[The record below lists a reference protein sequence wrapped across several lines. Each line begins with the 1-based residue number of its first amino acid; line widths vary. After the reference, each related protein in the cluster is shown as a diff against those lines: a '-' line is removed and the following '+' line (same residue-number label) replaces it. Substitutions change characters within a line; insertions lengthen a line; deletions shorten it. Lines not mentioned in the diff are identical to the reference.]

1 MKILI
6 VGGGGRE
13 HALSWALSKD
23 PSVEMVYA
31 APGNPGIA
39 EIATCV
45 PISSSSIDELTSFA
59 SKKAIDLTVVG
70 PEAPLGSGIIDAFRK
85 QKLRIFGP
93 DKRAALIETSKSF
106 AKDLCTRYHLPTPRW
121 ETFTDRTR
129 ARKALDQIGP
139 PWVIKADGLAA
150 GKGTT
155 VTLDRGEAEAA
166 IQRELERDPKRILME
181 EFIDG
186 WEASFTAT
194 VSADRIQWLAPVFQD
209 YKPAF
214 DGDSGPNTGG
224 MGVFTPVPSVN
235 QSLVDK
241 VRRKILDPAV
251 AAMAREGSPFQGVL
265 YLNVIVKHGT
275 QDPYVLEFNAR
286 FGDPEAQ
293 GIMCLVK
300 RGLLAH
306 LSAVAANSDR
316 PPLPECSQSASVVVV
331 LTSKGYPE
339 NTSTGEPITLQPLP
353 SDDIVVFHAGTAR
366 NSHGQLVTSGGRV
379 LSVAATGPNVES
391 ARKEA
396 YSVIGKS
403 IQFPGMHYRSDI
415 GSGQIRRRQLEPIR
429 MRE

>member
-23 PSVEMVYA
+23 PSVEKVYA

-45 PISSSSIDELTSFA
+45 PISYSKIDELTSFA

-70 PEAPLGSGIIDAFRK
+70 PEAPLGAGIVDAFRK

-106 AKDLCTRYHLPTPRW
+106 AKDLCTRYRLPTPRW
-121 ETFTDRTR
+121 ETFTDRTS
-129 ARKALDQIGP
+129 ASKALDQMGP

-150 GKGTT
+150 GKGTI
-155 VTLDRGEAEAA
+155 VTRDRGEAEAA
-166 IQRELERDPKRILME
+166 IRRQLERDPGRIVME

-194 VSADRIQWLAPVFQD
+194 VSADRVQWLAPVFQD

-224 MGVFTPVPSVN
+224 MGVYTPVPTVTR
-235 QSLVDK
+235 SLVDK
-241 VRRKILDPAV
+241 VGKKILDPAV
-251 AAMAREGSPFQGVL
+251 AAMAKEGAPFQGVL

-293 GIMCLVK
+293 GIMPLVN
-300 RGLLAH
+300 RGLLPH
-306 LSAVAANSDR
+306 LSAVAANSKSA
-316 PPLPECSQSASVVVV
+316 PLPECSQSASVVVV
-331 LTSKGYPE
+331 LASKGYPE
-339 NTSTGEPITLQPLP
+339 NPSTGEPITLQPLTGNNI
-353 SDDIVVFHAGTAR
+353 IVFQAGTAR
-366 NSHGQLVTSGGRV
+366 NSNGQLVTSGGRV
-379 LSVAATGPNVES
+379 LNVAATGPSIEL

-403 IQFPGMHYRSDI
+403 IQFSGMHYRSDI

-429 MRE
+429 T

>member
-23 PSVEMVYA
+23 PSVEKVYT

-45 PISSSSIDELTSFA
+45 PIASSNIDELTSFA
-59 SKKAIDLTVVG
+59 SKRAIDLTVVG
-70 PEAPLGSGIIDAFRK
+70 PEAPLGSGIVDVFRK

-93 DKRAALIETSKSF
+93 TKTAARIETSKSF
-106 AKDLCTRYHLPTPRW
+106 AKDLCTRYRLPTARW
-121 ETFTDRTR
+121 ETFTDQTI
-129 ARKALDQIGP
+129 ARKALDHIGP

-155 VTLDRGEAEAA
+155 VTRDRREAEAA
-166 IQRELERDPKRILME
+166 IQRELERDPKRIVME

-241 VRRKILDPAV
+241 VRTKILDPAA

-275 QDPYVLEFNAR
+275 EDPYVLEFNAR

-293 GIMCLVK
+293 GIMPLVK

-306 LSAVAANSDR
+306 LSAVAANLDT
-316 PPLPECSQSASVVVV
+316 PALPECSQSASVVVV
-331 LTSKGYPE
+331 LASKGYPE
-339 NTSTGEPITLQPLP
+339 SPSTGELITLQPLP
-353 SDDIVVFHAGTAR
+353 GSDTVVFHAGTKR
-366 NSHGQLVTSGGRV
+366 NSHGRLVTSGGRV
-379 LSVAATGPNVES
+379 LNVAATGPNVDS
-391 ARKEA
+391 AREKA

-403 IQFPGMHYRSDI
+403 IQFPGMQYRSDI
-415 GSGQIRRRQLEPIR
+415 GSGQTRHRQLEPIR
-429 MRE
+429 T